1 MMKVLVTGGAG
12 YIGSHTSL
20 ALLESG
26 FEVVSLDNFSNSSP
40 DSLARVE
47 KLAGRKVISI
57 QGDLADRLLLRR
69 LFSEHAD
76 VSAVIHFAAFKAVG
90 ESTSQPLSYYRNN
103 VSGSIALLEE
113 MQSAKVRNLVFS
125 SSCTVYGEPEK
136 VPISEDFPTGQVSS
150 PYGRTKYMME
160 EIIRDHSNANSD
172 FHAAILRYFNPV
184 GAHPSGK
191 IGEDPT
197 GVPDNLVPF
206 LCQVATGKLEK
217 LRVFGDDYP
226 TKDGTAIRDYLHVV
240 DLAEAHLCALKTLVR
255 DKADFMCNLGTGKGS
270 SVLEVIA
277 AFERANGIK
286 IPYEVVARRDGDVTE
301 AWADPAYAEKL
312 LNWKARHTL
321 EEMLADAWRWQS
333 ANPDGYSEKASSA
346 VKP

>member
-1 MMKVLVTGGAG
+1 M
-12 YIGSHTSL
+12 
-20 ALLESG
+20 
-26 FEVVSLDNFSNSSP
+26 
-40 DSLARVE
+40 ARVE

-57 QGDLADRLLLRR
+57 EGDLADRFLLRR

-103 VSGSIALLEE
+103 VSGSIVLLEE

-160 EIIRDHSNANSD
+160 EIIRDYSNANSD

-191 IGEDPT
+191 IGENPT

-206 LCQVATGKLEK
+206 VCQVATGKLEK

-226 TKDGTAIRDYLHVV
+226 TKDGTAVRDYLHVV
-240 DLAEAHLCALKTLVR
+240 DLAEAHLCALKTLVN
-255 DKADFMCNLGTGKGS
+255 DKAGFMCNLGTGRGS
-270 SVLEVIA
+270 SVLEVMA

-286 IPYEVVARRDGDVTE
+286 IPYEVVARREGDVTE
-301 AWADPAYAEKL
+301 AWADPVYAEKL

>member
-20 ALLESG
+20 ALLDSG

-57 QGDLADRLLLRR
+57 EGDLADRLLLRR

-103 VSGSIALLEE
+103 VSGSIVLLEE

-172 FHAAILRYFNPV
+172 FHAAISRYFNPV

-206 LCQVATGKLEK
+206 VCQVATGKLEK

-240 DLAEAHLCALKTLVR
+240 DLAEAHLFALKTLVKDR
-255 DKADFMCNLGTGKGS
+255 AGFMCNLGTGKGS

-286 IPYEVVARRDGDVTE
+286 IPYEVVARREGDVTE

>member
-26 FEVVSLDNFSNSSP
+26 FEVVSLDNFSNASP

-57 QGDLADRLLLRR
+57 EGDLADRLLLRR

-103 VSGSIALLEE
+103 VSGSIVLLEE

-206 LCQVATGKLEK
+206 VCQVATGKLEK

-240 DLAEAHLCALKTLVR
+240 DLAEAHLCALKSLVK
-255 DKADFMCNLGTGKGS
+255 DKAGFMCNLGTGKGS

-286 IPYEVVARRDGDVTE
+286 IPYEVVARREGDVTE

>member
-1 MMKVLVTGGAG
+1 MKILVTGGAG
-12 YIGSHTSL
+12 YIGSHTVLS
-20 ALLESG
+20 LLEAG
-26 FEVVSLDNFSNSSP
+26 YDIVVIDNFSNSSP
-40 DSLARVE
+40 HSLERVE
-47 KLAGRKVISI
+47 ELTSKRIWLCE
-57 QGDLADRLLLRR
+57 GDLTNHSFLKEVFL
-69 LFSEHAD
+69 SHPEI
-76 VSAVIHFAAFKAVG
+76 SAVIHFAAYKAVG
-90 ESTSQPLSYYRNN
+90 ESTSQPLAYYRNN
-103 VSGSIALLEE
+103 VSGSIVLLEE

-136 VPISEDFPTGQVSS
+136 VPISEDFPTGKVSS

-160 EIIRDHSNANSD
+160 EVIRDHSHANSD

-191 IGEDPT
+191 IGEDPK

-206 LCQVATGKLEK
+206 VCQVATGRLEK
-217 LRVFGDDYP
+217 LRIFGDDYP
-226 TKDGTAIRDYLHVV
+226 TKDGTAVRDYLHVV
-240 DLAEAHLCALKTLVR
+240 DLAEAHLRALEYLVR
-255 DKADFMCNLGTGKGS
+255 EKRGFICNLGTGKGS

-286 IPYEVVARRDGDVTE
+286 IPFEVVARRIGDVTE

-312 LNWKARHTL
+312 LNWRARFTL

-333 ANPDGYSEKASSA
+333 TNPYGFGKKASPG
-346 VKP
+346 VNP

>member
-26 FEVVSLDNFSNSSP
+26 LEVVSLDNFSNSSP

-47 KLAGRKVISI
+47 KLAARKLISI
-57 QGDLADRLLLRR
+57 KGDLADRFLLRR
-69 LFSEHAD
+69 LFSDHAD
-76 VSAVIHFAAFKAVG
+76 LSAVIHFAAFKAVG
-90 ESTSQPLSYYRNN
+90 ESTSQPLNYYRNN
-103 VSGSIALLEE
+103 VSGSIVLLEE
-113 MQSAKVRNLVFS
+113 MQSANVQNLVFS

-150 PYGRTKYMME
+150 PYGRTKYIME
-160 EIIRDHSNANSD
+160 EIIRDHSNANSN

-206 LCQVATGKLEK
+206 ICQVASGKLGK
-217 LRVFGDDYP
+217 LKVFGDDYP
-226 TKDGTAIRDYLHVV
+226 TKDGTAVRDYIHVV
-240 DLAEAHLCALKTLVR
+240 DLAEAHLFALKTLLR

-277 AFERANGIK
+277 AFDRANGIK
-286 IPYEVVARRDGDVTE
+286 IPYEVVARREGDVKE
-301 AWADPAYAEKL
+301 AWANPAYAEKL

-321 EEMLADAWRWQS
+321 EEMLADAWSWQC
-333 ANPDGYSEKASSA
+333 ANPDGYREKESSA